1 MDKTIHVK
9 NCKCINDAS
18 IKVVEHALNI
28 KYGCNGT
35 GKSTISEAI
44 SVGVS
49 GKAWPQDII
58 PYGSD
63 ESAVPEVETDGFN
76 SVMVFDEEYIN
87 RFLIKGD
94 GFYEDPYRVL
104 LRSPECEELAHEI
117 DEKLSD
123 LQGMF
128 QESGEIQELKNLL
141 PEYIKAVSFSDG
153 RVSKRGGV
161 GEFVKGNGGGFEKY
175 AELDTYKP
183 FYERDLP
190 VVASWAQ
197 WRNAGIDQMRG
208 DNCPFC
214 TAEMEPVSIKKQNDI
229 ISKVF
234 KKSALAAASSV
245 LEYLQKG
252 LALGFINADSEQR
265 LRRLIGDSTKADD
278 LYAELSHLATETDY
292 LSKKIAAIC
301 SFRPMNVTKEE
312 LDAIEAK
319 LSDMAIDKDT
329 ISKYYDTEKMSA
341 FTQTLSEK
349 IDRLKKEASFL
360 KGLFKQHEDRLDK
373 LIRNR
378 KADINQFFALAGFP
392 YRFELKKSGENQAE
406 TYLIPAQAE
415 GTRVK
420 EPQKH
425 LSWGERNA
433 FALVMFMFDA
443 ISQSPDLIVLDD
455 PISSFDENKKFAV
468 IRRLFDNDEQ
478 KGSFRNK
485 TVLMLTHD
493 FQPIIDYVY
502 EEFFKRAGL
511 TTPVHAWYIQN
522 NNGTITEEALDKS
535 SICNTTEL
543 TKRVAEDAEKN
554 LAVRIVNMRKY
565 IELTQANCTALPVYD
580 VLSNI
585 VHGRP
590 SPIYKDG
597 SQMPEAAVQEGMAE
611 LNRYGIENSYSEIV
625 GMLSNEALKELIDG
639 SCDYVAIIAMR
650 LLLERREEL
659 LPKLRKKHPA
669 ACKFIHQSN
678 HIENDYIFQL
688 DPFRYYDVP
697 PYYLTELRDF
707 FQEEGL
713 VSA

>member
-1 MDKTIHVK
+1 M
-9 NCKCINDAS
+9 
-18 IKVVEHALNI
+18 VEHALNI

-44 SVGVS
+44 SAGVS

-161 GEFVKGNGGGFEKY
+161 GEFIKGNGGGFEKY

-214 TAEMEPVSIKKQNDI
+214 TTEMEPVSIKKQNDI

-252 LALGFINADSEQR
+252 LALGFINAGSEQR
-265 LRRLIGDSTKADD
+265 LRRLIGDSMKADD

-341 FTQTLSEK
+341 FTLTLSEK
-349 IDRLKKEASFL
+349 IDRLKEEASLL

-392 YRFELKKSGENQAE
+392 YQFELKKSGENQAE

-415 GTRVK
+415 DTRVK

-468 IRRLFDNDEQ
+468 IRRLFDNDEE
-478 KGSFRNK
+478 KGSFRDK

-502 EEFFKRAGL
+502 EEFFKRVGL

-597 SQMPEAAVQEGMAE
+597 SQMSESAVQDGMTE

-625 GMLSNEALKELIDG
+625 GMLSNEALKELINDP
-639 SCDYVAIIAMR
+639 SNYVAIIAMR
-650 LLLERREEL
+650 LLHERREEL